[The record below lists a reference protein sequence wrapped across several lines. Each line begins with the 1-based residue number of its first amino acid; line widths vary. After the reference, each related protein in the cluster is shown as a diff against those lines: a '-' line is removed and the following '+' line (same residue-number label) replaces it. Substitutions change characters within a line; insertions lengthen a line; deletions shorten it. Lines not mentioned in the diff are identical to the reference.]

1 MPTKSW
7 GAGKR
12 TCLHLPKPGARV
24 QAVCWLRRRGH
35 RGLGRGRWTQEA
47 QAEGHTLHLPSP
59 PLPHQG
65 MQASGSPGEGPGR
78 KLSKTT
84 APGGQMVSKTFLLNS
99 AVKQKQYSCPLELG
113 GGSDAADEVLC
124 VQQLNT
130 HTHIPTHTHPP
141 ERKTSGSSHSSG
153 CLDALSPCHS
163 LGSQPGGRSLEQAWG
178 LEPETLLCYG
188 TVHLIHQPSLTRLWA
203 QAQGFS
209 RAWPSQFFLSS
220 SLRAQPPL

>member
-130 HTHIPTHTHPP
+130 HTHIPTPVDCVSHKSRNAEECQKLP
-141 ERKTSGSSHSSG
+141 RK
-153 CLDALSPCHS
+153 
-163 LGSQPGGRSLEQAWG
+163 LEKAR
-178 LEPETLLCYG
+178 
-188 TVHLIHQPSLTRLWA
+188 H
-203 QAQGFS
+203 GFS
-209 RAWPSQFFLSS
+209 PEEIQF
-220 SLRAQPPL
+220 Q